1 MLGFEKNRKIR
12 SDDSRSESVTS
23 DKIQAHSIDS
33 NRSNSRGSSEGKV
46 SSSDGGNN
54 NNNHKTS
61 NSSSSGHKISFKPY
75 EDLPN
80 KHRDEGKRSTFSP
93 KRKDRSPSPSTSS
106 RKTERSKS
114 PESPN
119 KHTSSSSHR
128 LTSSSSVAHHSTSS
142 ESDKSKHQPDIQSQ
156 MSQHLKDKA
165 KQLELQSQLSQ
176 QHHKIGSCRDPFCSG
191 CQLSH
196 LQNFL
201 PSSSSCCSSFPQCVH
216 AQAASHFASFPHPS
230 LYGLSRFNNRPFLC
244 HWTAGGS
251 YCGKSFSSCEEL
263 LQHLKTHTLSSSAVN
278 SSSFPGLG
286 SYPHSSLLSGRHS
299 SLDPLRYHPYKF
311 NGHTTHQLG
320 SQLRSPSVAHA
331 SSSLFSH
338 QNHTSSL
345 TSPSM
350 TVFHP
355 TQHPSLGS
363 YYTLLN

>member
-33 NRSNSRGSSEGKV
+33 NRSNSRGSSEGGNKV
-46 SSSDGGNN
+46 
-54 NNNHKTS
+54 T
-61 NSSSSGHKISFKPY
+61 SSSSGHKISFKPY
-75 EDLPN
+75 EDLP
-80 KHRDEGKRSTFSP
+80 KHREDGRQTLSSP
-93 KRKDRSPSPSTSS
+93 KRKRSPSPTTSS
-106 RKTERSKS
+106 AFKATTRRSKS
-114 PESPN
+114 PESSN
-119 KHTSSSSHR
+119 KSSSSHR
-128 LTSSSSVAHHSTSS
+128 LGSFPHHSSDSS
-142 ESDKSKHQPDIQSQ
+142 
-156 MSQHLKDKA
+156 DKA
-165 KQLELQSQLSQ
+165 KHNLDLQSQLLKS
-176 QHHKIGSCRDPFCSG
+176 GVCRDPFCSG

-196 LQNFL
+196 LQNYL

-278 SSSFPGLG
+278 SSSFPSLG

-338 QNHTSSL
+338 QNHTSNL